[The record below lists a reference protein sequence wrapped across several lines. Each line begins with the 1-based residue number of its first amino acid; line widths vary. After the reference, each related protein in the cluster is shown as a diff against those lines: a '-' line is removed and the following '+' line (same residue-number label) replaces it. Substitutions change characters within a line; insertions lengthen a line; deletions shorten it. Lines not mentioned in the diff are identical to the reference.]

1 LNQAV
6 NDSVAKS
13 KPTVLIVYLV
23 ILMYWWHRKLCCT
36 V

>member
-23 ILMYWWHRKLCCT
+23 ILMY
-36 V
+36 